1 MELQI
6 AFAARAKR
14 DRRAVGTSSGMTEE
28 GADFVGGLG
37 RENVLELAGLLLD
50 LRFAVES
57 QAVGEQALGQAV
69 AANDVGRPQSAAR
82 SKFHDQA
89 AITCRHAGWLESVM
103 ARVHERLVIMRFWRM
118 WSGGEQSEGSHLIH
132 RDADRQC
139 AVNFQMLDFGD
150 LSVLLDRP

>member
-1 MELQI
+1 MKMWFGRRLSSVRYLLGARGLWFLIPRLAMELQI

-28 GADFVGGLG
+28 GADFVGRLG

-89 AITCRHAGWLESVM
+89 AI
-103 ARVHERLVIMRFWRM
+103 
-118 WSGGEQSEGSHLIH
+118 
-132 RDADRQC
+132 
-139 AVNFQMLDFGD
+139 
-150 LSVLLDRP
+150 